1 MATHQ
6 SARRGSVDPA
16 FRLDGQVALV
26 TGAGR
31 GLGRACAFRLG
42 AAGATVAVNDVDAAT
57 AKAVVSELRAGGADA
72 SVQVFDVADEAAIV
86 KGFAAV
92 ARRYRRLDIL
102 VNNAGIVGRAPSEEL
117 ELATWEKVLAVN
129 LTGLFLCSR
138 EAARHMERL
147 GQGGA
152 IVNMASIMGLAGGPF
167 YPNPAYH
174 ASKGGVVNLTRAQA
188 IEWGPKGIRVN
199 AVAPTW
205 VSTPLTEKLLASEE
219 MRSRILSGTPL
230 GRLPAAEDIAN
241 AVVFLASPAAAFITG
256 QILAVDAGWMAG

>member
-1 MATHQ
+1 
-6 SARRGSVDPA
+6 
-16 FRLDGQVALV
+16 
-26 TGAGR
+26 
-31 GLGRACAFRLG
+31 
-42 AAGATVAVNDVDAAT
+42 
-57 AKAVVSELRAGGADA
+57 
-72 SVQVFDVADEAAIV
+72 
-86 KGFAAV
+86 
-92 ARRYRRLDIL
+92 
-102 VNNAGIVGRAPSEEL
+102 
-117 ELATWEKVLAVN
+117 
-129 LTGLFLCSR
+129 
-138 EAARHMERL
+138 MERL